1 MGISDPGPRISDSGS
16 TLPDVLLFD
25 VYETLSDLSPLG
37 GRFADV
43 GAPGHLAP
51 MWLTGVLLDGL
62 ALTAARARADFT
74 QIAVGTLR
82 SSLTGSSLNRTV
94 DEAIEHIMA
103 GFNELA
109 VHSDVPEGLS
119 ALEAL
124 GPRLVTLSNA
134 EVAVAE
140 GLFARTGLAGHLER
154 HLSTED
160 AGIWK
165 PAPAAYAYAAGRCR
179 SRPAAMMVVS
189 VHPWDINGAHL
200 AGMRTAWIDRTG
212 SPYPEYFN
220 APTLQA
226 TSLTHLA
233 HLLNS

>member
-1 MGISDPGPRISDSGS
+1 MGMSNPGPRIPDNGS

-37 GRFADV
+37 GRFVDV
-43 GAPGHLAP
+43 GAPAELART
-51 MWLTGVLLDGL
+51 WLATVLLDGL
-62 ALTAARARADFT
+62 ALTAARAQAHFA
-74 QIAVGTLR
+74 QLAVGTLR
-82 SSLTGSSLNRTV
+82 SSLAVLPLNRTL
-94 DEAIEHIMA
+94 DEAVEHVMG
-103 GFNELA
+103 GFVELD

-119 ALEAL
+119 ALAAL

-134 EVAVAE
+134 EASVAE
-140 GLFARTGLAGHLER
+140 RLFASAGLAGHFER

-179 SRPAAMMVVS
+179 TRPAAMMLVA

-200 AGMRTAWIDRTG
+200 AGMRTAWINRTG
-212 SPYPEYFN
+212 APYPEYFN

-226 TSLTHLA
+226 TSLIDLA
-233 HLLNS
+233 DLLNS